1 MGIRPDRGGVTE
13 VCSKIL
19 TPLEPTGGNAI
30 SLQGFEKSLS
40 KIQRYLNLSIG
51 IINLLDPSSSIIN
64 TLGGYLNPSSTIIK
78 TLDEY
83 LNPFSGIIN
92 P

>member
-19 TPLEPTGGNAI
+19 TPLETTGGNAI

-40 KIQRYLNLSIG
+40 RIQRYLNLSIG

-64 TLGGYLNPSSTIIK
+64 TL
-78 TLDEY
+78 DEY